1 MNILEWKVLKSK
13 GWEISKVTNIGKMGC
28 KGGEEKCIERVK
40 EQDDYTKEN
49 SWTPNEATYKSMPQ
63 AWH

>member
-1 MNILEWKVLKSK
+1 M
-13 GWEISKVTNIGKMGC
+13 TNIGKMGC

-49 SWTPNEATYKSMPQ
+49 S
-63 AWH
+63 